1 MELDTSLPS
10 LDAQQEQHPFTII
23 VGTGRCG
30 STMLSNLLREHPGVL
45 SLSEFFALLEG
56 PKFGDEV
63 LDASQFWSLIGI
75 PGPGINGMMRRG
87 IRIAEFL
94 YPVSAHYFHRS
105 RAAQRGVGTQSCQAG
120 TPAALHPDRS
130 PSATAPGP

>member
-1 MELDTSLPS
+1 MRQDISASLLEKQP
-10 LDAQQEQHPFTII
+10 LTII

-30 STMLSNLLREHPGVL
+30 STMLSNLLREHPSVL

-56 PKFGDEV
+56 PKFSDEV

-87 IRIAEFL
+87 IQIAEISSL
-94 YPVSAHYFHRS
+94 SSSIPRC
-105 RAAQRGVGTQSCQAG
+105 AARHGRRKF
-120 TPAALHPDRS
+120 PR
-130 PSATAPGP
+130 